1 MKRYKLVYNPR
12 SGDASFKG
20 RLDRVIGQL
29 QKQGIEVHP
38 WRLGRNCF
46 VEDLIKDMKKNEDD
60 KFYDGIL
67 VSGGDGTI
75 SNTVSAMI
83 RSDLKL
89 PIGIFPYGTSNDFAT
104 YLGIPKN
111 VDDCCDL
118 VISGNTKFI
127 DVGKVNDKHFINVVS
142 MGMLM
147 GIPHNTDTQLKNSLG
162 KIAYYI
168 KGLEELPKITAFSA
182 EIITKDRTVVEDE
195 LLLLLVLNSSAAGG
209 FGKLAPDAQV
219 DDGLLDIVAIRS
231 GNLAELLGVF
241 IRIMT
246 GDVQDDP
253 RIHRFQADS
262 FKINCGSDC
271 PTDVDGEK
279 GPAVP
284 LEISVLKQ
292 AIEIFVPNTKI
303 EKL

>member
-1 MKRYKLVYNPR
+1 VKRFKLVYNPR

-29 QKQGIEVHP
+29 QKAGIEVHP
-38 WRLGRNCF
+38 WRLGRECV
-46 VEDLIKDMKKNEDD
+46 VEDLIRDMKESKADE
-60 KFYDGIL
+60 FYDGIL

-83 RSDLKL
+83 KHDFRI
-89 PIGIFPYGTSNDFAT
+89 PIGVFPYGTANDFAT

-111 VDDCCDL
+111 VDDCCD
-118 VISGNTKFI
+118 IIINGNTRAI

-142 MGMLM
+142 AGMIM
-147 GIPHNTDTQLKNSLG
+147 GIPHNTDTQLKNALG

-168 KGLEELPKITAFSA
+168 KGLEELPKITAFKA
-182 EIITKDRTVVEDE
+182 EIVMKDKTVVEEE
-195 LLLLLVLNSSAAGG
+195 LLLILVLNSSAAGG
-209 FGKLAPDAQV
+209 FGKLAPDAAV
-219 DDGLLDIVAIRS
+219 DDGALDVVAIRS

-241 IRIMT
+241 IKIMT
-246 GDVQDDP
+246 GDVQEDP
-253 RIHRFQADS
+253 RIHRFQAESMKLFCDP
-262 FKINCGSDC
+262 IC

-279 GPAVP
+279 GPALP

-292 AIEIFVPNTKI
+292 EIEIFVPYVV
-303 EKL
+303 

>member
-29 QKQGIEVHP
+29 QKTGIEIHP

-46 VEDLIKDMKKNEDD
+46 VEELIKDMKQNEDR
-60 KFYDGIL
+60 FTYDGIL

-83 RSDLKL
+83 KHDLKI
-89 PIGIFPYGTSNDFAT
+89 PIGIFPYGTANDFAT

-111 VDDCCDL
+111 VDDCCD
-118 VISGNTKFI
+118 IIINGNTRHV
-127 DVGKVNDKHFINVVS
+127 DVGMVNGSYFINVVS
-142 MGMLM
+142 VGKIM
-147 GIPHNTDTQLKNSLG
+147 GIPHDTDTQMKNALG

-182 EIITKDRTVVEDE
+182 EIVLKDRTILEEE
-195 LLLLLVLNSSAAGG
+195 LFLILVLNSTAAGG
-209 FGKLAPDAQV
+209 FGKLAPEAAV
-219 DDGLLDIVAIRS
+219 DDGMLDVVAIRS

-241 IRIMT
+241 IKIMT

-253 RIHRFQADS
+253 RIHRFQAES
-262 FKINCGSDC
+262 LKLFCEPTC

-279 GPAVP
+279 GPELP

-292 AIEIFVPNTKI
+292 VIEIFVP
-303 EKL
+303 

>member
-1 MKRYKLVYNPR
+1 LKRYKLVYNPR

-29 QKQGIEVHP
+29 QKTGIEVHP
-38 WRLGRNCF
+38 WRLGRNCY
-46 VEDLIKDMKKNEDD
+46 VEDLIKEMKENEDSR
-60 KFYDGIL
+60 FYDGIL

-83 RSDLKL
+83 KHGLKL
-89 PIGIFPYGTSNDFAT
+89 PMGIFPYGTANDFAT
-104 YLGIPKN
+104 FLGIPKN
-111 VDDCCDL
+111 VDDCCD
-118 VISGNTKFI
+118 IIINGNTRRI

-142 MGMLM
+142 AGMIM
-147 GIPHNTDTQLKNSLG
+147 GIPHNTDTQLKNALG

-168 KGLEELPKITAFSA
+168 KGLEELPKITAFKA
-182 EIITKDRTVVEDE
+182 EIVMKDKTVVEEE

-209 FGKLAPDAQV
+209 FGKLAPDASV
-219 DDGLLDIVAIRS
+219 DDGALDVVAIRS

-253 RIHRFQADS
+253 RIHRFQAESMAIYCDPS
-262 FKINCGSDC
+262 C

-279 GPAVP
+279 GPQLP

-292 AIEIFVPNTKI
+292 AVEIFVPFSK
-303 EKL
+303 